1 MINETKAA
9 SPFSL
14 EAPKAASILP
24 PTPCSISA
32 TERVPADATLSLALE
47 RMGLLAL
54 LMDWEL
60 CVTLPNVEAGLD
72 KVEKARVEDAMQ
84 PNQRVKEGTTSDDDG
99 EWKDEA
105 VAVQSKSS

>member
-32 TERVPADATLSLALE
+32 TETASADATLSFVLE
-47 RMGLLAL
+47 RMGLRAL

-60 CVTLPNVEAGLD
+60 CVTLPKVEAGLD
-72 KVEKARVEDAMQ
+72 KVEKARVEDAMH
-84 PNQRVKEGTTSDDDG
+84 PNQRVKEAKRIVG
-99 EWKDEA
+99 
-105 VAVQSKSS
+105 